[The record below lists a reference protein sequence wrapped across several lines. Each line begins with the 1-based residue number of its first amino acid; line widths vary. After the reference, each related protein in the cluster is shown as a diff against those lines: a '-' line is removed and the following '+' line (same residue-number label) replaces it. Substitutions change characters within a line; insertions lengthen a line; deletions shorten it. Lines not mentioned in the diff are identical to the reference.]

1 MYATKK
7 IQIGTVI
14 ETTTLLVRFS
24 DIQSQIGTV
33 LKRSSNIINEKYIY
47 VRIYHYN
54 VQVFKVQIP
63 SLDSCTFLVHK
74 MVVYNQTIVFLTLFK
89 ICLKVIYQA
98 LFTPNIYII

>member
-24 DIQSQIGTV
+24 DIQSLIGTG
-33 LKRSSNIINEKYIY
+33 LKRYSNIINEKY
-47 VRIYHYN
+47 IYHYN

-74 MVVYNQTIVFLTLFK
+74 NGSL
-89 ICLKVIYQA
+89 
-98 LFTPNIYII
+98 